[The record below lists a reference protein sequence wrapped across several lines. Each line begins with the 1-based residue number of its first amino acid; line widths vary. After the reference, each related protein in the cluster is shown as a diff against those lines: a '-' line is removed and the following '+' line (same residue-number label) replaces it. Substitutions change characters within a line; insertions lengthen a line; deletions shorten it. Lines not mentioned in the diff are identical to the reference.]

1 MVDVA
6 VVGVRGARCCRCR
19 WCGAGAG
26 RDDAGGRRR
35 RSEEEGG
42 GKSSRSGK
50 WGEQVGARAS
60 WPMAHGQGTV
70 PFYVRT
76 RQAGERHHSDPNGL
90 LHLLVPL
97 VVQTPTPPAPAAA
110 TPPPRSRMFAHVF
123 VLGGCARPRA
133 VPTSSKRRNWARFEL
148 FTPCRRRRAIWFGRV
163 GCPRSGVGDPSR
175 AVVDE
180 YRPSADACIGHR
192 PPASPGHGQTAIP
205 IISVTVPTQA
215 PPMHAKSELEI
226 AKARRG

>member
-1 MVDVA
+1 MVD
-6 VVGVRGARCCRCR
+6 GGGGRGARCAVLSLSL
-19 WCGAGAG
+19 WAG
-26 RDDAGGRRR
+26 RCKREEEE
-35 RSEEEGG
+35 EEEGG

-50 WGEQVGARAS
+50 WGGEQVGARAHGP
-60 WPMAHGQGTV
+60 WPTAHGQGTV

-110 TPPPRSRMFAHVF
+110 TPPPRPRVFAHVF

-163 GCPRSGVGDPSR
+163 GCPRSAVGDPSR

-192 PPASPGHGQTAIP
+192 PPASPGHGQTGIP

-215 PPMHAKSELEI
+215 PPMQAKSELEI
-226 AKARRG
+226 AKARRW

>member
-1 MVDVA
+1 
-6 VVGVRGARCCRCR
+6 
-19 WCGAGAG
+19 
-26 RDDAGGRRR
+26 
-35 RSEEEGG
+35 
-42 GKSSRSGK
+42 
-50 WGEQVGARAS
+50 
-60 WPMAHGQGTV
+60 MAHGQGTV

-163 GCPRSGVGDPSR
+163 GVSPLWRWGPLEGRGRRVPTLCRR
-175 AVVDE
+175 MH
-180 YRPSADACIGHR
+180 RPSTSSVARAWPNCHSHHQRDGAYPGPSYACKERARNRKGAAGVR
-192 PPASPGHGQTAIP
+192 LSSGTCLSSPLPDPEIW
-205 IISVTVPTQA
+205 
-215 PPMHAKSELEI
+215 LEI
-226 AKARRG
+226 PAVDGTTHHAPQ